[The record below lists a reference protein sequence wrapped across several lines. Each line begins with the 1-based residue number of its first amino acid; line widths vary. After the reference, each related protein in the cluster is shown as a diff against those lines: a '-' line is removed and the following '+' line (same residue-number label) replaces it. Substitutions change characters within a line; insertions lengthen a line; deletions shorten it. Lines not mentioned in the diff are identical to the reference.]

1 MYTLPCT
8 IFIRERSCDVC
19 YPIRIEN
26 YCLRVKMAAPCEP
39 VDASTSSALPK
50 LLRCVFMHVTSMK
63 FENFTAMTNL
73 RQTKPILCAKE
84 WIKLSG
90 GDREIADQN
99 EVIQLLRGT
108 DCNLRS
114 RIIYRLVYV
123 RTVESQQS
131 TLQCSLTHNVN
142 DHDDYKY
149 NCTTFNSYVMNVA
162 CVCYNGR

>member
-50 LLRCVFMHVTSMK
+50 LLRCVIMHVTSMK

-108 DCNLRS
+108 DCNQS
-114 RIIYRLVYV
+114 RRRDPEKMTSFNPPRRKGLTAWGGRLDPLEHPQV
-123 RTVESQQS
+123 
-131 TLQCSLTHNVN
+131 
-142 DHDDYKY
+142 
-149 NCTTFNSYVMNVA
+149 
-162 CVCYNGR
+162 VCDSKL

>member
-50 LLRCVFMHVTSMK
+50 LLRCVIMHVTSMK

-123 RTVESQQS
+123 RTVVAVDTAVQS
-131 TLQCSLTHNVN
+131 HS
-142 DHDDYKY
+142 
-149 NCTTFNSYVMNVA
+149 
-162 CVCYNGR
+162 